1 MKIFQLSIHYNL
13 QKLIRNSNFLRRYY
27 FLFKALNLST
37 LSDKNDLLV
46 KTERPEQRC
55 KDKLQNFLAKFG
67 VICWLAPMF
76 TV

>member
-1 MKIFQLSIHYNL
+1 MKNFQLSIHYNL

-46 KTERPEQRC
+46 KTERPKQRC
-55 KDKLQNFLAKFG
+55 KDKLQIFLAKFG
-67 VICWLAPMF
+67 VIYWLAPMF